1 MAVQRRRSAARKD
14 GRTCSGRDGEL
25 SAGGRRA
32 ASGRL
37 VLHGGVQLA
46 GGVFVLGP
54 STSEA
59 SGSLALAA
67 REPRGFLPKMGA
79 GRLFTMSSD
88 GDLARSDGPDLSQ
101 VVYEANLNEI
111 DLLVDK
117 YKNHAPTPIFKR
129 VSPK

>member
-1 MAVQRRRSAARKD
+1 MWRAARGLHGHGPQRHSDLTRTALAGGVAVQRRRSAARKD

-46 GGVFVLGP
+46 GGVFVVGP

-59 SGSLALAA
+59 SGSLALAT

-79 GRLFTMSSD
+79 DRLFTWSSD
-88 GDLARSDGPDLSQ
+88 GDLARSDGPDL
-101 VVYEANLNEI
+101 
-111 DLLVDK
+111 
-117 YKNHAPTPIFKR
+117 
-129 VSPK
+129 